1 MILARLFETLF
12 DEGITVIA
20 TSNRKPDDL
29 YKDGLQ
35 RDRFLPFIDL
45 IKERLEILELG
56 GEHDYRLDRLRNFDV
71 YLTPSGAWANAK
83 LDEAFRA
90 LSGGAEGE
98 PRVLRTQGRDVDI
111 PRAAPGVAMAHY
123 LDWCARPMGA
133 ADFLCIA
140 EHFHTVIVA
149 DIPRM
154 GPDSQDKAARF
165 VTMID
170 TFYEKK
176 VKFICSAATAPSRT
190 LRRGR
195 RRLRVPAHR
204 VAADGDA
211 EPGISRPGAHRLIV
225 IVARPRPSL
234 GSASRVTLQGG
245 RDMDGDRLIYGA
257 ENGLSRRAALTA
269 PVVVGSTFALAVQP
283 VQAQTMIVTPAD
295 GLTAGA
301 VKVKTKDG
309 KDMDAYRAMPASGQ
323 GFGTILVVQ
332 EIFGVHAHIADMC
345 RRFAKAGYY
354 AIAPELYFRQGDPK
368 TYTEIPKLISEIVSK
383 VPDEQVM
390 GDLDS
395 AVAFAKGEG
404 KADTA
409 KLGITGFCW
418 GGRIVWLYDAHNPA
432 VKAGVAW
439 YGPLVR
445 PGTELQPKNPIDLV
459 KDLHG
464 PVLGLYG
471 GADTGISQESVDKMR
486 AALKTGSAAA
496 MKSQIDVY
504 PDTPHAFNADYRP
517 SYRKEPAEDGWKKAL
532 AWFKA
537 NGVT

>member
-1 MILARLFETLF
+1 MESQLPPTAGPTTSTSKGPASNLAARRAAGEVHADPVQEKVVQKLQAIYEQLVAMADHPAPKPGFLARLGLGHAAKPPPGPRGLYIWGPVGRGKSMLMDLFFADAPVARKRRVHFHEFMLEVQARLHSRREKLAAEGAPPEADTIVPIAREIAQQTRLLCFDEFQVTNIADAMILARLFETLF
-12 DEGITVIA
+12 GEGITVIA

-176 VKFICSAATAPSRT
+176 VKFLCSAATAPSGLYVEGDGAFEFQRT
-190 LRRGR
+190 VS
-195 RRLRVPAHR
+195 RLMEMQSP
-204 VAADGDA
+204 
-211 EPGISRPGAHRLIV
+211 EYL
-225 IVARPRPSL
+225 
-234 GSASRVTLQGG
+234 
-245 RDMDGDRLIYGA
+245 
-257 ENGLSRRAALTA
+257 AL
-269 PVVVGSTFALAVQP
+269 
-283 VQAQTMIVTPAD
+283 D
-295 GLTAGA
+295 
-301 VKVKTKDG
+301 
-309 KDMDAYRAMPASGQ
+309 
-323 GFGTILVVQ
+323 
-332 EIFGVHAHIADMC
+332 HIA
-345 RRFAKAGYY
+345 
-354 AIAPELYFRQGDPK
+354 
-368 TYTEIPKLISEIVSK
+368 
-383 VPDEQVM
+383 
-390 GDLDS
+390 
-395 AVAFAKGEG
+395 
-404 KADTA
+404 
-409 KLGITGFCW
+409 
-418 GGRIVWLYDAHNPA
+418 
-432 VKAGVAW
+432 
-439 YGPLVR
+439 
-445 PGTELQPKNPIDLV
+445 
-459 KDLHG
+459 
-464 PVLGLYG
+464 
-471 GADTGISQESVDKMR
+471 
-486 AALKTGSAAA
+486 
-496 MKSQIDVY
+496 
-504 PDTPHAFNADYRP
+504 
-517 SYRKEPAEDGWKKAL
+517 
-532 AWFKA
+532 
-537 NGVT
+537 